1 MISIGGAGIP
11 SGPIFLKGIFPVTIL
26 ATRRDQM
33 LRLTLL
39 WVLGVLLSG
48 VAFAQNKDVSLA
60 QNLTQNLGQNKDR
73 QERTLDEIKTEAV
86 HRAENGM
93 YPLIGLDPADVK
105 EALASIHTKDKDEW
119 AAGFMGVADR
129 YNNEAKQLEKT
140 DPVKANA
147 DYIRAWRLY
156 SFGRWP
162 IPASPGK
169 QRAYE
174 KAIEAFL
181 AHAKF
186 WDPPLEV
193 VRIPF
198 EGKEIIGYLRLP
210 KNATGPV
217 PLVLAVNGLDSRKE
231 DLTESF
237 SAILPFGIG
246 YLAVD
251 GPGTG
256 QSPIKVSENAERVL
270 SRVLDYLQTR
280 PEIDKT
286 RIAMHGVSWG
296 AYWATKMAIVEHA
309 RLKGASAQSPPVDTF
324 FQKEFL
330 MNSLV
335 GNREY
340 LFDQVPALM
349 AIFDNVKTLD
359 EMAEALPKMS
369 LVKQGLL
376 GKPMSPMLI
385 LAGVHDTQVPMSDIY
400 LLLSNGDVPKTAWI
414 NPSGGHLGRQVKVW
428 PDPIIFKQV
437 IIPWLVRTLAAD
449 PAKETH

>member
-1 MISIGGAGIP
+1 VSTPLGRHYHSARFTLSIAISLALILPLSIP
-11 SGPIFLKGIFPVTIL
+11 C
-26 ATRRDQM
+26 
-33 LRLTLL
+33 
-39 WVLGVLLSG
+39 
-48 VAFAQNKDVSLA
+48 FAQQRA
-60 QNLTQNLGQNKDR
+60 
-73 QERTLDEIKTEAV
+73 ERTIDEIKTEAV
-86 HRAENGM
+86 HRAEVGQ
-93 YPLIGLDPADVK
+93 YPLIGLDPGDVK
-105 EALASIHTKDKDEW
+105 EAFASIHTRDKDEW

-129 YNNEAKQLEKT
+129 YMNEAKSLEKT
-140 DPVKANA
+140 DPAKANA

-169 QRAYE
+169 QRSYE

-181 AHAKF
+181 AHARF
-186 WDPPLEV
+186 WDPPLEI

-210 KNATGPV
+210 KNANGPV

-246 YLAVD
+246 VLAVD

-256 QSPIKVSENAERVL
+256 QNPIKVSENADRML
-270 SRVLDYLQTR
+270 SRVLDYIATR
-280 PEIDKT
+280 PEIDKN
-286 RIAMHGVSWG
+286 RVAMHGVSWG
-296 AYWATKMAIVEHA
+296 AYWAAKMAIVERA
-309 RLKGASAQSPPVDTF
+309 RLRGASAQSPPIDTF
-324 FQKEFL
+324 FQKDFL

-349 AIFDNVKTLD
+349 AILDNVKTVD
-359 EMAEALPKMS
+359 EMAELWPKMS

-376 GKPMSPMLI
+376 GKPMAPMLI
-385 LAGVHDTQVPMSDIY
+385 LAGVLDTQVPISDIY
-400 LLLSNGDVPKTAWI
+400 LLLSQGDVPKTAWV
-414 NPSGGHLGRQVKVW
+414 NPQGGHLGRQVKVW
-428 PDPIIFKQV
+428 PDPRIFKEV
-437 IIPWLVRTLAAD
+437 IIPWLVRTLEPE
-449 PAKETH
+449 PAKESH